1 MIILKR
7 NNNGRSEAN
16 IINRDID
23 NISLFRNIKKIK
35 KNKMNY
41 IGKIIGVIYFLLG
54 IFMLLGGI
62 LFLFCPVNMIA
73 LGIIDTFLSIILFIK
88 CWMCI
93 KEE

>member
-1 MIILKR
+1 MPG
-7 NNNGRSEAN
+7 NNGRSKAN

-54 IFMLLGGI
+54 IFMFFCGI
-62 LFLFCPVNMIA
+62 LFLSCPVNMIA
-73 LGIIDTFLSIILFIK
+73 LGIIDTSLSIILFVK

-93 KEE
+93 REE